1 MLQLNKKLQSY
12 RPLALSNVTILFL
25 LLLIYHI
32 ISYQPCGY
40 CERLMYGVFFF
51 LEVAVGCQKIE
62 KEQSFNA
69 GCFSKSFA
77 SEETLFLVVP
87 TTYQ

>member
-1 MLQLNKKLQSY
+1 MWLLWTT
-12 RPLALSNVTILFL
+12 NVR
-25 LLLIYHI
+25 
-32 ISYQPCGY
+32 G
-40 CERLMYGVFFF
+40 FFF
-51 LEVAVGCQKIE
+51 LEVAVGCQNIE